1 MGKNKKKEDFHLP
14 ILSASLWYLS
24 SLLSHILISLA
35 SIHPIGTHS
44 PGVPTVWTQGQ
55 LRWTLSSLLLP
66 SCFPLPFFWNITRSF
81 VIDFLT
87 CPDWYVF
94 HGATSSFNSNIWIHH
109 IRTTWF
115 CVAMVETINWLGGFQ
130 HKTKKLKNRPKT
142 VQAGGEAEG
151 QRSLNSHARHTPTL
165 NYRHYL
171 GRSQKL
177 RRQILQTGSSAAFGC
192 SDLEEFSDPE
202 LK

>member
-35 SIHPIGTHS
+35 SIHRNT
-44 PGVPTVWTQGQ
+44 
-55 LRWTLSSLLLP
+55 
-66 SCFPLPFFWNITRSF
+66 FTRSANGMNTGTTPLDTKLTVASFLPPTSFFLLNVTQSF
-81 VIDFLT
+81 VMYFLT
-87 CPDWYVF
+87 CPDWYVL
-94 HGATSSFNSNIWIHH
+94 HGATSSFNSNIRIHH

-130 HKTKKLKNRPKT
+130 HKTKKPKNRRKT
-142 VQAGGEAEG
+142 VQAGGRQNWTVMHVTFPPSTTDTIWVEAK
-151 QRSLNSHARHTPTL
+151 NWD
-165 NYRHYL
+165 
-171 GRSQKL
+171 GRYCRQVL
-177 RRQILQTGSSAAFGC
+177 RQLLDVSFR
-192 SDLEEFSDPE
+192 DLEEFSDPE